1 MFNRSEYQ
9 LETAEQLT
17 DWSSVEASKLG
28 LSVDSFEVVRVQP
41 WASAVRLETSGA
53 RGHTTL
59 WAKTIAPLNRFEIDV
74 LNVLETLEVP
84 SLVRPLA
91 SNRERGFLLLVDGG
105 PTVASLAST
114 GDLNGL
120 DEQSTNVALASWRA
134 MLDRLGRTQRLSTSS
149 ITQFLDAGCL
159 DLRPRNA
166 VGYFDFLLTNAYVNE
181 RFLADGITKAELAD
195 FAALRPE
202 LQRVANRLE
211 LSMVEATI
219 QHDDLGPSNV
229 CLDGRLI
236 DWGDASVAHP
246 FASLLTALNSN
257 SDNRPGTK
265 QDRDALAVE
274 YFSGWLPEIDTDRIV
289 GGAVDN
295 DELLTQL
302 AEEAR
307 LACVL
312 APLGRI
318 ASWLR
323 APPEASEWHPGRL
336 SHWVRHMVESAE

>member
-1 MFNRSEYQ
+1 MFENLDQQ
-9 LETAEQLT
+9 LETPEQLV
-17 DWSSVEASKLG
+17 DWSRGQASILG
-28 LSVDSFEVVRVQP
+28 LAVEGIEVVRIQP

-74 LNVLETLEVP
+74 LNVLETLDVP

-114 GDLNGL
+114 GDVTGL
-120 DEQSTNVALASWRA
+120 DEQSTDVALASWRA
-134 MLDRLGRTQRLSTSS
+134 MLDRLGRTQRLSASS
-149 ITQFLDAGCL
+149 ISRFLDAGCL

-166 VGYFDFLLTNAYVNE
+166 VNYFDFLVTNAYVKE
-181 RFLADGITKAELAD
+181 RFVTDGTTTSELAD
-195 FAALRPE
+195 FGALRPALE
-202 LQRVANRLE
+202 SVANRLE
-211 LSMVEATI
+211 MSSIAATI

-229 CLDGRLI
+229 CLDGRVI

-246 FASLLTALNSN
+246 FASLLSAVGSN
-257 SDNRPGTK
+257 TDNRPGALD
-265 QDRDALAVE
+265 DREALARE
-274 YFSGWLPEIDTDRIV
+274 YLSGWLDETQTDQTLGGVIDR
-289 GGAVDN
+289 
-295 DELLTQL
+295 DELVNQL

-323 APPEASEWHPGRL
+323 APSAASEMYPGDLAR
-336 SHWVRHMVESAE
+336 WVRHMIEAA